1 MDMTNNLGD
10 ETGPVSEDTQG
21 AFRALLD
28 SENATI
34 RSEPDADTETDDVSL
49 TSEDEFEGDEE
60 QSVEDS
66 DDLADEA
73 DDAEVEE
80 ETKTEYDL
88 PDDDF
93 VAARDENG
101 NPLTVRELR
110 DGYLR
115 RDRFTQGLQDLA
127 EQRKKYVTQEV
138 QFHEVREHS
147 ERVLNE
153 LALHVAHVFEMTNF
167 GPEPDWEQMLETHD
181 AFDVQK
187 ERYRWEKNYAEWQRK
202 QAAREGAV
210 RVFLES
216 QAEITRQ
223 NEAHA
228 ANMRQHDIIE
238 GRETLARNM
247 PDVFGDPKVAN
258 VNLLSVANYMRERG
272 YDPAVIQ
279 NLTDARIIE
288 DAYYAMIGRE
298 SMKKVQKA
306 VAKIEAKPA
315 LTMPGTTASK
325 KPASSAF
332 NAKLREHVKS
342 GSKDTQSLFRHLLD
356 NE

>member
-1 MDMTNNLGD
+1 MDMTNNLGN
-10 ETGPVSEDTQG
+10 ETGPLSEDTQD
-21 AFRALLD
+21 AFRSLLD
-28 SENATI
+28 SESATI
-34 RSEPDADTETDDVSL
+34 RSEANADMETDDVSI
-49 TSEDEFEGDEE
+49 TSEDDFEGDEE
-60 QSVEDS
+60 QSIEDS
-66 DDLADEA
+66 DDLA

-80 ETKTEYDL
+80 ETKTESDL

-115 RDRFTQGLQDLA
+115 RDRFTQGLQDLS

-153 LALHVAHVFEMTNF
+153 LALHVAQVFDTADF

-187 ERYRWEKNYAEWQRK
+187 ERYRWEKNHAEWQRK
-202 QAAREGAV
+202 QAARQGAV
-210 RVFLES
+210 RVLLES
-216 QAEITRQ
+216 QAEIARQ

-228 ANMRQHDIIE
+228 ANMHRHAIIE
-238 GRETLARNM
+238 GREALARNM
-247 PDVFGDPKVAN
+247 PEVFGDPKVAN
-258 VNLLSVANYMRERG
+258 VNLLSVANYMRDRG
-272 YDPAVIQ
+272 YDPAFIQ

-288 DAYYAMIGRE
+288 DAYYAQIGRE

-325 KPASSAF
+325 KSPSSNF
-332 NAKLREHVKS
+332 NAKLRDHVKS
-342 GSKDTQSLFRHLLD
+342 GSRDTQGLWKHLLD